1 MELFNGI
8 LNEIDEIENI
18 HLTEFDDYPFSKNLF
33 KTKIEVKDFCQNYN
47 RWACKGLSKVGGVS
61 YISTVEKN
69 TRRK

>member
-1 MELFNGI
+1 MELFNGV

-47 RWACKGLSKVGGVS
+47 R
-61 YISTVEKN
+61 
-69 TRRK
+69 